1 MARCYGSS
9 GGADGPTPWGC
20 RMFIL
25 EAFPLAKGRFIAIV
39 FCVLPSLNMA
49 HLLLPCSVKCISG
62 LLFSSALRS
71 YP

>member
-1 MARCYGSS
+1 MARRYGSS

-20 RMFIL
+20 RMFIF
-25 EAFPLAKGRFIAIV
+25 EAFPLAKGRFIAIA
-39 FCVLPSLNMA
+39 CCTLSLLDIA
-49 HLLLPCSVKCISG
+49 HLLLPYSVKCISG